1 MTDRNT
7 REVAESWFRALAAGD
22 LPTITDLLA
31 EDVEFVNYTP
41 VPGYND
47 DMPWIGTYRGRKA
60 ALDSLS
66 VFVDTCE
73 VLSEEV
79 VRILVDGD
87 AAMGVIHE
95 VSRVR
100 STGLEFEI
108 EFIQS
113 LTIRNGRI
121 TRWQSFTD
129 PSTIIRAIR
138 GDAAA

>member
-1 MTDRNT
+1 MTDQNT

-22 LPTITDLLA
+22 LSTITDLLA
-31 EDVEFVNYTP
+31 EDVEFINNTP

-60 ALDSLS
+60 ALDSLG

-79 VRILVDGD
+79 VRLLADGD
-87 AAMGVIHE
+87 MAMGVIHE

-121 TRWQSFTD
+121 SRWQSFTD